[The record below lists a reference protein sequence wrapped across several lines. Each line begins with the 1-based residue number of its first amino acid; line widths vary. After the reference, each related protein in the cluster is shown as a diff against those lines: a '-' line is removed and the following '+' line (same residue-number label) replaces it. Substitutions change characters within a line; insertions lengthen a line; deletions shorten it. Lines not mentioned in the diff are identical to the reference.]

1 MLASL
6 CLSRRLPSHWQRFSD
21 STGSLFRSFPPHEVP
36 NSVGGSFAATWGSD
50 GFEKVLIRTRGAM
63 DRRCVL
69 RFIYLP
75 TSSTVGRYLFIH
87 GYHGKNHKIES
98 ESCISDLKEGN

>member
-6 CLSRRLPSHWQRFSD
+6 CLSRRLQRFSD

-63 DRRCVL
+63 DRSCVL
-69 RFIYLP
+69 RFIYLLQVP
-75 TSSTVGRYLFIH
+75 TSRTVGRYLFIH
-87 GYHGKNHKIES
+87 GYHGKNHKIASES
-98 ESCISDLKEGN
+98 ESCI